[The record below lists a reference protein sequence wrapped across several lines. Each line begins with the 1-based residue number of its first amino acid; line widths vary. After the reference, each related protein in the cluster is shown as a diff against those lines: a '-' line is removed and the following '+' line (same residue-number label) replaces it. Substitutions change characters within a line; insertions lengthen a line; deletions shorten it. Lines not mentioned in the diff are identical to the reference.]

1 MGVSRFFCKTWREK
15 YVHEQKDGH
24 LHKFMAIK
32 SQANKKG
39 FLKTWNKKLMTIYI
53 YIFKK
58 KKMKIKYFYIYRKSK

>member
-15 YVHEQKDGH
+15 YVHEHKDGH

-53 YIFKK
+53 YILKK
-58 KKMKIKYFYIYRKSK
+58 ENENKIFLYI